1 MNKILVASHGHL
13 ASGLQSSLEILTG
26 MGSKISVIDA
36 YVDDH
41 NYVIDIRKFITD
53 LNGEFGVIF
62 TDLIGGSV
70 NQKAILE
77 ANGHDNVVIISGVNL
92 PIVLSAILEVD
103 VLDKIRLDRMIKESQ
118 IEMIGFEKKNND
130 NISDDDFLD

>member
-118 IEMIGFEKKNND
+118 IEMIGLEKKNND